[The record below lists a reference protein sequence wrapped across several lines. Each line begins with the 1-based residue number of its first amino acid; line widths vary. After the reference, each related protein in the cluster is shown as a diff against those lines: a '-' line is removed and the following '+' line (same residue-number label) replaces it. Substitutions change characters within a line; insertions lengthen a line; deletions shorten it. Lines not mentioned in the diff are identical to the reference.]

1 MAGSPFLFDT
11 DFRQERRK
19 SAVTDEH
26 VASARAEG
34 HAQGFAAGEAR
45 ARAESDHEIAALA
58 SLLSSQLTM
67 LQADADA
74 RAAQIEEAAVELAVT
89 LARRLGGGALARHPL
104 AEIEEVARECFAH
117 ARTAPHLAVRVGEAG
132 VEEVDRLLARL
143 ARESGYAGKIVVLG
157 EPDMVAGSARIEW
170 ADGGMTVDPAR
181 RDDALKTGI
190 ERFFSGIDAG
200 KTGETGT

>member
-26 VASARAEG
+26 VAAARAEG
-34 HAQGFAAGEAR
+34 HAQGFDEGEAQ
-45 ARAESDHEIAALA
+45 ARAQSDREIAALA

-67 LQADADA
+67 LQADAEA
-74 RAAQIEEAAVELAVT
+74 RAAEIEEAAVELAVT

-132 VEEVDRLLARL
+132 VEQVDRLLARL
-143 ARESGYAGKIVVLG
+143 AREAGYAGKIVVLG
-157 EPDMVAGSARIEW
+157 EPDMAAGSARIEW

-181 RDDALKTGI
+181 RDEALEAGI
-190 ERFFSGIDAG
+190 GRFFSGLDAG
-200 KTGETGT
+200 KMGVTGT